1 MLLLIDKNP
10 SSILSVFDFTQKVK
24 PRFGYHFEIE
34 QENKKAEYS
43 LISAKKSLEYALN
56 DIDIYSILESLRD
69 ANSKLRD
76 WGYDLVSEYEELE
89 RQL

>member
-43 LISAKKSLEYALN
+43 LIRLSPYLAL
-56 DIDIYSILESLRD
+56 SSPP
-69 ANSKLRD
+69 
-76 WGYDLVSEYEELE
+76 
-89 RQL
+89 